1 MKKTFMLS
9 LLSVFVFSVIFSGCG
24 WIKTEKEFTNWLD
37 GYTDKEGQA
46 HEGFQSKIDKA
57 DQALSD
63 RVSELDGKVDA
74 QNEALS
80 GDIQQAKE
88 AAVAVAEQGD
98 ADTISAAQDFAKD
111 LDTAV
116 REELTATAKS
126 VADKAMKAVADGDE
140 KVLTKVSHLN
150 DKSQTQAE
158 ALDKLEAAIA
168 DTKEGVT
175 ANQVAI
181 ATKPQTVAIVNFG
194 SGGASLNAEA
204 QTALDAVVEAAQSAP
219 ADAMILV
226 VGHADGTPVLGGRY
240 RSNWGLSQARADA
253 VAKYL
258 KDNGVPH
265 SIESIGKGHTSPVAS
280 VNTKAGR
287 AANRRVEVILQP
299 AG

>member
-1 MKKTFMLS
+1 MKKTFTLS
-9 LLSVFVFSVIFSGCG
+9 LLSMFVFSVIFAGCG

-57 DQALSD
+57 DQGLSD
-63 RVSELDGKVDA
+63 RISELDGKVDA

-80 GDIQQAKE
+80 ADIQQSKE
-88 AAVAVAEQGD
+88 AAIAVAEQGD
-98 ADTISAAQDFAKD
+98 ADTIDAAQDFAKG
-111 LDTAV
+111 LDDAV
-116 REELTATAKS
+116 REELAATAKS
-126 VADKAMKAVADGDE
+126 VGDKAMKAVAEGDE
-140 KVLTKVSHLN
+140 EVLAKVGALN
-150 DKSQTQAE
+150 DKSEKQAK
-158 ALDKLEAAIA
+158 AIGKLKAAIA
-168 DTKEGVT
+168 ETREGVT

-181 ATKPQTVAIVNFG
+181 ATKVETVAVVNFS
-194 SGGASLNAEA
+194 SGGASLSDEA
-204 QTALDAVVEAAQSAP
+204 KAALDAVVEAAQSAP
-219 ADAMILV
+219 ADATILV

-253 VAKYL
+253 AAKYL

-265 SIESIGKGHTSPVAS
+265 SIESVGKGHTNPAAS

-299 AG
+299 AS